1 MNEVFN
7 GAALNALWSCFVI
20 AVAASSISYTIT
32 QTELFIPVRSW
43 SQKLGHMIGYLF
55 SCFYCMSHWVIFVGI
70 LIYKPVLISSGYL
83 VVDLLV
89 SAFFTITIAAFI
101 CGFIFK
107 VFLTA
112 MAMKIKEKEIKEI
125 LSKK

>member
-7 GAALNALWSCFVI
+7 GAVLNALWSCLVI

-32 QTELFIPVRSW
+32 QTELFVPVRSW
-43 SQKLGHMIGYLF
+43 SQKFGHMIGYLF
-55 SCFYCMSHWVIFVGI
+55 SCFYCMSHWVVFVGV
-70 LIYKPVLISSGYL
+70 LIYKPILLSSGYL
-83 VVDLLV
+83 AVDLLV
-89 SAFFTITIAAFI
+89 STFFTITIATFV

-112 MAMKIKEKEIKEI
+112 IAMKLKEKEIKEI
-125 LSKK
+125 MSKK

>member
-1 MNEVFN
+1 MNEVLS
-7 GAALNALWSCFVI
+7 GAGIHSLWSCLVI
-20 AVAASSISYTIT
+20 AIAASSISYSIT
-32 QTELFIPVRSW
+32 HTELFSPLRSW
-43 SQKLGHMIGYLF
+43 SQKLGHMIEYLF
-55 SCFYCMSHWVIFVGI
+55 SCFYCMSHWVVFAGI
-70 LIYKPVLISSGYL
+70 LIYRPVLISSEYL

-89 SAFFTITIAAFI
+89 SAFFTIAISAFI
-101 CGFIFK
+101 SGFIFK

>member
-1 MNEVFN
+1 MSEVFN
-7 GAALNALWSCFVI
+7 GAVLNALWSCLVI

-32 QTELFIPVRSW
+32 QTELFAPVRLW

-55 SCFYCMSHWVIFVGI
+55 TCFYCMSHWVIFVGI
-70 LIYKPVLISSGYL
+70 LVYKPILISSGHV

-89 SAFFTITIAAFI
+89 SAFFTITLSAFI

-112 MAMKIKEKEIKEI
+112 IAMKLKEKEIKEVM
-125 LSKK
+125 SKK